1 MIGEDG
7 SVISRTLT
15 TLDDRAYRLE
25 YTMTGDGQNDTD
37 KIIEQMFLI
46 MVMVTITMA
55 ALELAIETY

>member
-25 YTMTGDGQNDTD
+25 YTMRGDGQNDTD